1 MKNLDLN
8 LNLDNVSI
16 DTLEKKYIE
25 LLEIQKAIN
34 TMVDEVESRIYL
46 PF

>member
-1 MKNLDLN
+1 MKELNLN

-34 TMVDEVESRIYL
+34 SMVDEVESKLYL

>member
-1 MKNLDLN
+1 MKDLDLN

-16 DTLEKKYIE
+16 DTLEKKYVE

-34 TMVDEVESRIYL
+34 SMVDKVESKLFL